1 MKYEVQTLFI
11 FSGTVTIEANSPA
24 QAKDFINTH
33 YKNMA
38 TRERQI
44 FSKSE
49 NVWDFDVHCREIK
62 CKARKKKA

>member
-1 MKYEVQTLFI
+1 MKYKVETLFI
-11 FSGTVTIEANSPA
+11 FSGTVTVEADNPV

-49 NVWDFDVHCREIK
+49 NVWDFDVHYREIK
-62 CKARKKKA
+62 CKARRIK